1 MTNFDLWDIFN
12 SIKDEFVNEN
22 SINKTLCQ
30 CGSNEIIEIES
41 MNICVK
47 CNAIIDKSIDTSAEW
62 RYYGNEDNRD
72 SDPSRCGMPL
82 NPLLPKSSM
91 GSVIGGTRKDNI
103 DMKRIRMYQMWNAMP
118 YDERTLW
125 NIFDKLETA
134 TSNNGIPQKVID
146 DAKIFY
152 KKTAEKKIS
161 RGENKEGLIASCI
174 YHSCLIN
181 DVPRSSKEI
190 AKMFNI
196 THVTL
201 NKGNARFQQLLQIN
215 VISSNPED
223 FISRF
228 ASRLNMYKI
237 DIENCK
243 KLIKFLEQK
252 EILSDNAPTS
262 SAAGI
267 LYYYSQENNLNFTK
281 KQFSD
286 ICSVS
291 EVTIVKCYK
300 YILKYKKYIDEN
312 KELIYA

>member
-1 MTNFDLWDIFN
+1 MLKYF
-12 SIKDEFVNEN
+12 IK
-22 SINKTLCQ
+22 K
-30 CGSNEIIEIES
+30 
-41 MNICVK
+41 
-47 CNAIIDKSIDTSAEW
+47 
-62 RYYGNEDNRD
+62 
-72 SDPSRCGMPL
+72 
-82 NPLLPKSSM
+82 LLK
-91 GSVIGGTRKDNI
+91 
-103 DMKRIRMYQMWNAMP
+103 
-118 YDERTLW
+118 
-125 NIFDKLETA
+125 
-134 TSNNGIPQKVID
+134 
-146 DAKIFY
+146 
-152 KKTAEKKIS
+152 KKIS

-228 ASRLNMYKI
+228 ASKLNMHKN

-243 KLIKFLEQK
+243 KLIIFLEKK

-300 YILKYKKYIDEN
+300 FILKYKKYIDEN
-312 KELIYA
+312 KELIYNA